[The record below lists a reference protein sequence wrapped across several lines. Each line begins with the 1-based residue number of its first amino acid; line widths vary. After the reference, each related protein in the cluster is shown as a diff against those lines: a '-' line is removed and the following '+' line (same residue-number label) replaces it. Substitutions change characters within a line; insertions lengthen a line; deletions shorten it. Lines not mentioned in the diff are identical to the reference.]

1 MNSFIKQNKYCIYEF
16 WTYRLLLILSGKI
29 NLERSD
35 KYVALS
41 NLSIHYI
48 WKNIK
53 KSYENYKFK
62 IKYQLLHGMKSL
74 NYL

>member
-1 MNSFIKQNKYCIYEF
+1 MNSFIKQNKYYIYEF
-16 WTYRLLLILSGKI
+16 WTHRLLLILSGKI

-41 NLSIHYI
+41 NLNIHYI

-62 IKYQLLHGMKSL
+62 IIYNIISYME
-74 NYL
+74 